1 MFDLIPPP
9 VLFFALGALA
19 AALRSDLHLPDAL
32 AKALSVYLMVAIG
45 LKGGA
50 AIATPSASRGLP
62 GALAVGIAL
71 SFLLPVLVFGLL
83 RAASHLDRETAAA
96 VAGHYGLVSVVTF
109 AAAIGALLDDM
120 VAYRRVDDGKIGR
133 DISLFHRTG

>member
-1 MFDLIPPP
+1 VFDLIPPP

-50 AIATPSASRGLP
+50 AIATPGASQGLP

-71 SFLLPVLVFGLL
+71 SLPATGAGLW
-83 RAASHLDRETAAA
+83 AAA
-96 VAGHYGLVSVVTF
+96 RGL
-109 AAAIGALLDDM
+109 APGP
-120 VAYRRVDDGKIGR
+120 
-133 DISLFHRTG
+133 